1 MLRFLQGFFGSPC
14 LATGAASLAD
24 VTPLI
29 DIPYGLWIWGTC
41 AVAAPAIA
49 PCIAGFSITAENWRW
64 SMWVILWGAAPC
76 FIMMVCC
83 LPKIYSWLCLTLLQL
98 FLPETSVPTIL
109 HLRAARLRAVTGNNT
124 LKASSEINHDQYSVA
139 SIVHGALITP
149 WKVNAL
155 DPAILFTTVYTALVY
170 AIFYSFFEVFPLVYQ
185 DIYHMRIS
193 DMGLVFLAAIIAVL
207 IVMPFYCLFIH
218 YGIAQPIRNN
228 QTPPPEQRLVPAL
241 FGSLLVPAGMFL
253 FAWTSREGIHWTVPT
268 VGFMLV
274 MGGVV
279 TLLQCMFGY
288 MAVGYPRYSASLF
301 AMNDFA
307 RSTLAFAAILWAGPL
322 YRNLGVAKG
331 TSLVGALTAACI
343 FGIFSLFL
351 FGSNLRK
358 RSRFAE

>member
-1 MLRFLQGFFGSPC
+1 MDLGHVCSRSPSDSAMHSGLQCHGGRLEMVYVGDSLGCSSVSDLAGMFILPPITPGSDLFP
-14 LATGAASLAD
+14 S
-24 VTPLI
+24 
-29 DIPYGLWIWGTC
+29 
-41 AVAAPAIA
+41 
-49 PCIAGFSITAENWRW
+49 
-64 SMWVILWGAAPC
+64 
-76 FIMMVCC
+76 
-83 LPKIYSWLCLTLLQL
+83 QL

-109 HLRAARLRAVTGNNT
+109 HQRAARLRAVTGNNAF
-124 LKASSEINHDQYSVA
+124 KASSEIDHSKYSVA
-139 SIVHGALITP
+139 SIVHRALITP

-170 AIFYSFFEVFPLVYQ
+170 AIFYSFFEVFPLVYE
-185 DIYHMRIS
+185 DIYHMNIA
-193 DMGLVFLAAIIAVL
+193 DMGLVFLAAIIAVFL
-207 IVMPFYCLFIH
+207 VMPFYFLFVH
-218 YGIAQPIRNN
+218 YAIAQPIRNN
-228 QTPPPEQRLVPAL
+228 QPPPPEQRLVPAL
-241 FGSLLVPAGMFL
+241 FGSLLVPAGMYL
-253 FAWTSREGIHWTVPT
+253 FAWTSREDIHWTVPT

-274 MGGVV
+274 MAGVI

-343 FGIFSLFL
+343 FGIFSLYL
-351 FGSNLRK
+351 FGSKLRK

>member
-1 MLRFLQGFFGSPC
+1 M
-14 LATGAASLAD
+14 
-24 VTPLI
+24 
-29 DIPYGLWIWGTC
+29 
-41 AVAAPAIA
+41 
-49 PCIAGFSITAENWRW
+49 
-64 SMWVILWGAAPC
+64 
-76 FIMMVCC
+76 
-83 LPKIYSWLCLTLLQL
+83 
-98 FLPETSVPTIL
+98 
-109 HLRAARLRAVTGNNT
+109 TGNNA
-124 LKASSEINHDQYSVA
+124 LKASSELDHRKYSVA
-139 SIVHGALITP
+139 SIVHEALITP

-185 DIYHMRIS
+185 DIYHMSIA
-193 DMGLVFLAAIIAVL
+193 DMGLVFLAAIIAVFL
-207 IVMPFYCLFIH
+207 VMPFYCLFVH

-228 QTPPPEQRLVPAL
+228 QPPPPEQRLIPAL

-253 FAWTSREGIHWTVPT
+253 FAWTSREAIHWTVPT

-274 MGGVV
+274 MAGVI

-322 YRNLGVAKG
+322 YQNLGVAKG

-351 FGSNLRK
+351 FGSKLRK